1 MLKSLPT
8 RLPVMHA
15 FKTGS
20 PRTLDITF
28 ISPTGHKTETKVYC
42 TLEQYQRW
50 LNKEDKVEVIFPLL
64 DRDMQELFISGMG
77 PKEYKLLHGG
87 VAC

>member
-28 ISPTGHKTETKVYC
+28 ISPTGNKTETKVSC
-42 TLEQYQRW
+42 TLEQYERW
-50 LNKEDKVEVIFPLL
+50 LNKEDKVPSIFPLL
-64 DRDMQELFISGMG
+64 DREMQELFISGMG
-77 PKEYKLLHGG
+77 PLEYERFHG
-87 VAC
+87 VAL